1 MRYKISIRQAASVAT
16 DQPNKRI
23 KFFFNKSYKVAAFMY
38 RFVKLYLTI

>member
-23 KFFFNKSYKVAAFMY
+23 KFLNKSYKVAAFMY